1 MTTYEF
7 ETVPYAT
14 LKTGDR
20 VKIANTYHGVF
31 VDWAWRVF
39 PVDHVKWLRDDRT
52 ALMLYLTEPLPCGDR
67 FALITGRATIDAGAH
82 RIVRE
87 ITEPRY
93 QVRTLNTDPSPNP
106 MPFAGQ
112 EWQPVHYIHDTHTD
126 RPVHGSYTDRSE
138 ADARCADLNTRT

>member
-67 FALITGRATIDAGAH
+67 FALVTGRAAIDAGAH

-93 QVRTLNTDPSPNP
+93 RVRTLSTDPSPSP
-106 MPFAGQ
+106 LPLADDEFQ
-112 EWQPVHYIHDTHTD
+112 
-126 RPVHGSYTDRSE
+126 PVHGSYTDRSE
-138 ADARCADLNTRT
+138 ADARCADLNART